1 LYLKHLLFEINK
13 NTKLIVVLYEVV
25 YKRSTT
31 FYSIDYDA
39 LGNLVEEQISAGI
52 DGLVVLGTTG
62 ECPTVTHTEHNEV
75 IRFVIKVA
83 AGRTTIIAGTGS
95 NDTNEC
101 IGYSE
106 RAAADGADALLL
118 VNPYYNRPTQ
128 EGLYQHFWK
137 IAEAV
142 DIPQILYN
150 ISGRT
155 GVNIQTDTL
164 VRLAQH
170 ERIIGVKEASGDLN
184 QIMEVITQTPD
195 DFIVLSGD
203 DNLTFPL
210 ICLGGHGVVSVL
222 SNIMPAEIKAMV
234 DAARLGDVSA
244 ARQLHYRLLP
254 LMQGCFTETNPIP
267 IKTALA
273 LQGKMQEVF
282 RLPMCPMQS
291 ENREKWQTLLQSN
304 NLI

>member
-1 LYLKHLLFEINK
+1 MNMSKFQGAF
-13 NTKLIVVLYEVV
+13 TAIVTPFQEDL
-25 YKRSTT
+25 
-31 FYSIDYDA
+31 SIDYDA
-39 LGNLVEEQISAGI
+39 LENLVEQQITAGI

-75 IRFVIKVA
+75 IRFVIKIA

-101 IGYSE
+101 IGYSQQ
-106 RAAADGADALLL
+106 AAADGADAILL
-118 VNPYYNRPTQ
+118 VNPYYNRPNQ

-137 IAEAV
+137 IAEEV
-142 DIPQILYN
+142 NIPQILYN

-155 GVNIQTDTL
+155 GVNIETETL
-164 VRLAQH
+164 VRLAKH

-184 QIMEVITQTPD
+184 QIMEVISQTPD
-195 DFIVLSGD
+195 DFVVLSGD
-203 DNLTFPL
+203 ENLTFPL
-210 ICLGGHGVVSVL
+210 MCLGGHGVVSVL
-222 SNIMPAEIKAMV
+222 SNIMPVEIKAMV
-234 DAARLGDVSA
+234 DAMRLENIAA
-244 ARQLHYRLLP
+244 ARVLHYQLLA
-254 LMQGCFTETNPIP
+254 LMHGCFVETNPIP

-273 LQGKMQEVF
+273 LQGKIKEIF
-282 RLPMCPMQS
+282 RLPMCPMQA